1 MELTKIT
8 TLSGET
14 VFINKDK
21 VAYLQ
26 QSEQVLGYGE
36 EPAII
41 TLVNLDDDVVFYTN
55 EDIHSVVARLNKSEI
70 EEAVDR
76 LLAHDSNGMAERVR
90 Q

>member
-8 TLSGET
+8 TLSGDT

-21 VAYLQ
+21 VMYLQ

-76 LLAHDSNGMAERVR
+76 LLAHDSNGMVVRVR

>member
-76 LLAHDSNGMAERVR
+76 LLAHDSNGMVVRVR
-90 Q
+90 S